1 MKRTVA
7 DVLRRGFQNALANWQ
22 LLFIHFAENVLLL
35 MIILGAG
42 LATIL
47 PIIFSIAWHPPSSFE
62 SAEDIRDF
70 VLSHIGVL
78 LYVFAVVTVIS
89 LIAIAIHSFVVAGVA
104 RVLVDGNRRAD
115 SALTRDRFRS
125 FRFEDWLDGGRREWI
140 AVFWIYNF
148 VYGLVGLIAII
159 PFCLIAVIE
168 VFALFAEMNV
178 AAIAVGCIGIP
189 IVLFLAIFSSV
200 LASVWSRKA
209 IIVCVEEQRGG
220 TDAMRSGW
228 RQARADMTR
237 HFGVAFTLFVISVGG
252 GGLISMVSLMF
263 SLPAMAHG
271 GGIVLFPVRILL
283 SAVSA
288 VFSSAMGLWSI
299 AAFAA
304 LSEKS

>member
-7 DVLRRGFQNALANWQ
+7 DVLRRGFQNAVANWQ
-22 LLFIHFAENVLLL
+22 LLLIHFAENVVMA
-35 MIILGAG
+35 MIIIGASI
-42 LATIL
+42 ATVL
-47 PIIFSIAWHPPSSFE
+47 PIIISFVSHPPSALE
-62 SAEDIRDF
+62 SAEDLRDF
-70 VLSHIGVL
+70 ALSHLGIFV
-78 LYVFAVVTVIS
+78 YACAVVTVIG
-89 LIAIAIHSFVVAGVA
+89 LIVIAIHSFVVAGVA

-125 FRFEDWLDGGRREWI
+125 FRFEEWLDGGRKEWI

-148 VYGLVGLIAII
+148 VYGLIGLIAVV
-159 PFCLIAVIE
+159 PFCLVVAIE
-168 VFALFAEMNV
+168 VFSLMAEMKV
-178 AAIAVGCIGIP
+178 AAIATGCIGIP
-189 IVLFLAIFSSV
+189 IVVFLAIFSSI

-220 TDAMRSGW
+220 SDAMRIAW

-237 HFGVAFTLFVISVGG
+237 HFGVAFILFVISIGG
-252 GGLISMVSLMF
+252 GGLISMVSLTF
-263 SLPAMAHG
+263 SMPAMAHG

>member
-7 DVLRRGFQNALANWQ
+7 DVLRRGFQNAVANWQ
-22 LLFIHFAENVLLL
+22 LLLIHFAENVLLV
-35 MIILGAG
+35 MIIVGAG
-42 LATIL
+42 FATVL
-47 PIIFSIAWHPPSSFE
+47 PVIISIVSHPPSELE
-62 SAEDIRDF
+62 SAEDLRDF
-70 VLSHIGVL
+70 VLTHVGTF
-78 LYVFAVVTVIS
+78 LYAFAVVTVIG
-89 LIAIAIHSFVVAGVA
+89 LIVIAIHSFVVAGVA

-115 SALTRDRFRS
+115 SALTRDRFRA
-125 FRFEDWLDGGRREWI
+125 FTFEAWLEGGRKDWL

-159 PFCLIAVIE
+159 PFCLVAVIE
-168 VFALFAEMNV
+168 IFSLVAEMKV
-178 AAIAVGCIGIP
+178 AAIATGCIGVP

-209 IIVCVEEQRGG
+209 IIVCVEEARGA

-228 RQARADMTR
+228 QQARADMTR
-237 HFGVAFTLFVISVGG
+237 HFGVAFILFVISIGG
-252 GGLISMVSLMF
+252 GGLISMLSFMF

-271 GGIVLFPVRILL
+271 GGILFLPVRILL

-288 VFSSAMGLWSI
+288 VFNSAMGVCSI